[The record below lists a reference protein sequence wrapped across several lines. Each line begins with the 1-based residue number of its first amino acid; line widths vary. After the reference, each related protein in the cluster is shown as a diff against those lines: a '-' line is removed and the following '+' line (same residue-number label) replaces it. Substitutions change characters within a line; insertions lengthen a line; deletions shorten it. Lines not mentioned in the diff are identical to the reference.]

1 MIERE
6 LAICGL
12 KPGER
17 VLQLGCGP
25 FPITALALAEH
36 GCHVTAV
43 DRDRSAL
50 AAAARVLQAREAN
63 GVPGRIELHRSEGAE
78 LPYGGYAAVIV
89 ALHVRPKRQVLRRIL
104 ETADPGTRVLYR
116 NPRALLRGVYERVT
130 PEQLG
135 LSGIAKT
142 MKSPGSKELVMVK
155 KPFISINGGAVNAE
169 MRGMKYSAC
178 ALCDLAPRQPGM
190 IAYAPE
196 LPSLAALGVR
206 TGKTC
211 RLVAAQP
218 WGGPI
223 VCSVGGR
230 QIALERAIAER
241 IGVTPV
247 GEE

>member
-1 MIERE
+1 MW
-6 LAICGL
+6 L
-12 KPGER
+12 KHGSYE
-17 VLQLGCGP
+17 C
-25 FPITALALAEH
+25 AEH
-36 GCHVTAV
+36 MKLYIKNMVSLRCKLFVA
-43 DRDRSAL
+43 
-50 AAAARVLQAREAN
+50 E
-63 GVPGRIELHRSEGAE
+63 ELHTLGVSYLSIDMGVVE
-78 LPYGGYAAVIV
+78 LN
-89 ALHVRPKRQVLRRIL
+89 Q
-104 ETADPGTRVLYR
+104 
-116 NPRALLRGVYERVT
+116 RVT